1 MKRLKKWLALV
12 LAVALLGANVIYSLG
27 SELKANELEGE
38 QPEAQPESTVE
49 TGQQKFSADGVDVEV
64 ADSGPDLTGQEEGT
78 AGQEQAGQGQ
88 AAQEQQ
94 QVSEPVQPEA
104 AVPSSSEEDTTDV
117 VQHKVTFKG
126 ADTAPGSV
134 VMKTVGE
141 TVEIDLSEDYEK
153 QIEEASSVTLAIRP
167 DDGYEIRQVT
177 VNGTVLD
184 AMGTEDGTST
194 YEMREIT
201 EDKMVEIS
209 FDASAGASGTPDA
222 VGSGR
227 SAVPEGNYTIT
238 YKVAGQFQN
247 AYQLTKGGDG
257 KTYTTDSIACEKRLT
272 SFGVWLKTK
281 SGTAVMPVTM
291 TLAND
296 VTGTDTNGNPVRYTR
311 GTVISKL
318 DGRNAKVVM
327 PYSHTYFKADS
338 KIQIEVAPAEE
349 ATYQVTYHVADGYRD
364 GYTLTGNGASG
375 LDYTRY
381 SQWCSSRFT
390 SFGVWLKAGNSQVMP
405 VKMTL
410 SSEAKGTDDKG
421 NPVAFAKGSVISELR
436 TSGNGQTGAYVCNG
450 FNFTYFEPD
459 SDIHIQVE
467 PALFKVHT
475 EHYLE
480 QLDGSYRL
488 EDDVE
493 GDVYDPGTEVE
504 AEQAQYT
511 GYAYNPD
518 AEGTVAKGTVTGLE
532 SLVLKLYYDRNVH
545 EVSYVIDGKADAV
558 KETHKYGDK
567 VTLREVPAKAGY
579 DFDGWNV
586 DQDFDMP
593 DEDVTIYGSFVARGD
608 TPYRVEHY
616 KEGLDGSYVLDA
628 NAAEDRSGKTGD
640 EVTAVP
646 IDFEG
651 FDYNPDAQGSKA
663 AGTVSA
669 EEELV
674 LRLYYDRKNYQVI
687 YQQPD
692 GQRIAE
698 PDTYLFGEQTGELKE
713 APEKTGYSFG
723 GWNIDALPETMPAAD
738 IVVEGSY
745 DINSYSVTYMVDG
758 EIYGMPVMHE
768 YSSTVTPDPE
778 PVKRGFRFSGWNH
791 PYSFDMP
798 AENIVI
804 EGTFEVNSYDYTVQY
819 YYGDVLDESRSMSAQ
834 AEYGTTVA
842 AQAPETA
849 EYDGQRYRLSDGTYE
864 LLVSDKPEENII
876 SVQYKADTDAA
887 AAGTSSAP
895 ASASPP
901 APDAVDGAVTP
912 ANVVQTIFEPVTTLA
927 GRVADSIADY
937 QKTVQSEDEEVP
949 LADGGKTSVQSQCI
963 LHFFIILAA
972 FVLELFYIRS
982 RKKEQL
988 KYFAMHTVSAH
999 SK

>member
-64 ADSGPDLTGQEEGT
+64 TDSQPEASGQT
-78 AGQEQAGQGQ
+78 DSVAGQEPGQQ
-88 AAQEQQ
+88 DQKE
-94 QVSEPVQPEA
+94 EPVQPEA
-104 AVPSSSEEDTTDV
+104 GPAQPETTVPDAGGEDSPV
-117 VQHKVTFKG
+117 VAQHKWTVKAVDF
-126 ADTAPGSV
+126 APGSA
-134 VMKTVGE
+134 VMKTAGE
-141 TVEIDLSEDYEK
+141 TVEIDLSGDFERQVD
-153 QIEEASSVTLAIRP
+153 EASSVTLEVRP
-167 DDGYEIRQVT
+167 DDGYEISQVT
-177 VNGTVLD
+177 ANGVALNAT
-184 AMGTEDGTST
+184 GTEDGASI
-194 YEMREIT
+194 YEMLEIT
-201 EDKMVEIS
+201 EDKVVEIS
-209 FDASAGASGTPDA
+209 FAAGAGAASALKDSGSVRA
-222 VGSGR
+222 
-227 SAVPEGNYTIT
+227 AAPEGNYTIT

-504 AEQAQYT
+504 ADQAQYT

-674 LRLYYDRKNYQVI
+674 LRLYYDRKSYQVI

-864 LLVSDKPEENII
+864 LLVSDKPEGNII

-887 AAGTSSAP
+887 AAGTPSAP

>member
-12 LAVALLGANVIYSLG
+12 LAVALLGANVIYSMG
-27 SELKANELEGE
+27 SELKANEIEGE
-38 QPEAQPESTVE
+38 QPEVQPESTVE
-49 TGQQKFSADGVDVEV
+49 AGQQKFSSDGVDVEV
-64 ADSGPDLTGQEEGT
+64 TDSQPEPSGQT
-78 AGQEQAGQGQ
+78 DSAAGQEPGQQ
-88 AAQEQQ
+88 DQKE
-94 QVSEPVQPEA
+94 EPVQPEA
-104 AVPSSSEEDTTDV
+104 GPAQPETAVPDAGGEDSPV
-117 VQHKVTFKG
+117 VAQHKLTVKA
-126 ADTAPGSV
+126 ADSAPGSA
-134 VMKTVGE
+134 VMKTAGE
-141 TVEIDLSEDYEK
+141 TAEIDLSGDFERQVD
-153 QIEEASSVTLAIRP
+153 EASSVTLEVRP

-177 VNGTVLD
+177 ANGVALD
-184 AMGTEDGTST
+184 ATGTEDGAST
-194 YEMREIT
+194 YEMLEIT
-201 EDKMVEIS
+201 EDKVVEIS
-209 FDASAGASGTPDA
+209 FTAGDGAASALNASGSVRA
-222 VGSGR
+222 
-227 SAVPEGNYTIT
+227 AVPEGNYTIT

-247 AYQLTKGGDG
+247 AYQLTKGSDG

-338 KIQIEVAPAEE
+338 NIQIEVAPAEE
-349 ATYQVTYHVADGYRD
+349 AIYQVTYHVADGYRD

-410 SSEAKGTDDKG
+410 SSDVKGTDDKG
-421 NPVAFAKGSVISELR
+421 NPVTFAKGSVISELR

-459 SDIHIQVE
+459 SDIHIHVE

-493 GDVYDPGTEVE
+493 GDVYDPGTEVK
-504 AEQAQYT
+504 AEQARYT

-518 AEGTVAKGTVTGLE
+518 AKGTVAEGTVTGLE
-532 SLVLKLYYDRNVH
+532 SLVLRLYYDRNVH
-545 EVSYVIDGKADAV
+545 VVSYEIDGKADAV
-558 KETHKYGDK
+558 KETYKYGDK

-586 DQDFDMP
+586 DRDFDMP

-628 NAAEDRSGKTGD
+628 NAVEDRNGKTGE

-646 IDFEG
+646 TDFEG
-651 FDYNPDAQGSKA
+651 FDYNPDAEGSKA
-663 AGTVSA
+663 AGNVSA

-674 LRLYYDRKNYQVI
+674 LRLYYDRKSYQVI

-713 APEKTGYSFG
+713 APAKTGYSFG

-758 EIYGMPVMHE
+758 EIYGLPVLHE
-768 YSSTVTPDPE
+768 FGSTVTPDPE
-778 PVKRGFRFSGWNH
+778 PVQRGFRFSGWNR
-791 PYSFDMP
+791 PFSFDMP

-819 YYGDVLDESRSMSAQ
+819 YYGDVLDESRSMTAQ
-834 AEYGTTVA
+834 AAYGTTVA
-842 AQAPETA
+842 APAPETS

-864 LLVSDKPEENII
+864 LKVSDDLEENII
-876 SVQYKADTDAA
+876 SVQYESDTDAA
-887 AAGTSSAP
+887 AAGTPSV
-895 ASASPP
+895 SASPS

-912 ANVVQTIFEPVTTLA
+912 VSVMQTIFEPVTTLA

-937 QKTVQSEDEEVP
+937 QKTVQSEDEDVP
-949 LADGGKTSVQSQCI
+949 LADGGKTPVQSRCI

-988 KYFAMHTVSAH
+988 RCFAMQQASTQI
-999 SK
+999 K